1 MIRELREDSGMSVRG
16 LAAAAGVD
24 STWLSRVENGIYV
37 NPDPKFL
44 HRLAKVLDVETM
56 DLFQAADYADG
67 LPGFA
72 PYLRS
77 KYDLPAEAVD
87 QLNAHFVLLA
97 DKYDLTEG
105 GDHGERD
112 SRAA

>member
-1 MIRELREDSGMSVRG
+1 MIRELREEKGMSVRG
-16 LAAAAGVD
+16 LASAAGVD
-24 STWLSRVENGIYV
+24 STWLSRVENGVYV

-56 DLFQAADYADG
+56 DLFQAAEYADG

-87 QLNAHFVLLA
+87 QLEAHFELLA
-97 DKYDLTEG
+97 DKHNVQEG
-105 GDHGERD
+105 GDNDQRY